1 MNFYEQELRKLT
13 GTFPSKI
20 SKSSYIGRACLIP
33 LSKGRVA
40 KLQFATCGMADNYEA
55 LSITI
60 IDAQNGEIDSNKL
73 LFKDYFAPQMRGG
86 GSTVIPHIWSCN
98 GIDSWYK
105 APTAL
110 EFKSLGKAA
119 HEYIG
124 IFS

>member
-20 SKSSYIGRACLIP
+20 SKSSYIGRACLIT
-33 LSKGRVA
+33 LSSGRIA
-40 KLQFATCGMADNYEA
+40 KLQFVTCGTSKRYEA

-60 IDAQNGEIDSNKL
+60 IDAHNGVIDSNKL
-73 LFKDYFAPQMRGG
+73 LFKDYFSPRTLH
-86 GSTVIPHIWSCN
+86 GSQIFPYIWTYN
-98 GIDSWYK
+98 GDDSWYLP
-105 APTAL
+105 PTTL
-110 EFKSLGKAA
+110 DIKSLGKAV